1 MLRNRWEQVCFKR
14 LDGLN
19 HGKMIK
25 ITSGL

>member
-1 MLRNRWEQVCFKR
+1 MLRNRWERGCFKR

-25 ITSGL
+25 TASGL